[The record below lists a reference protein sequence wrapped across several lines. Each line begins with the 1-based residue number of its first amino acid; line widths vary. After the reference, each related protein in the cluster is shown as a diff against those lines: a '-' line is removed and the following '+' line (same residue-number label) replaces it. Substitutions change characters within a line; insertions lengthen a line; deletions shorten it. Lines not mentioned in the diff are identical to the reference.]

1 MLRPRK
7 SIESLFALLA
17 LNNYIQNFAPTPN
30 QDFESRDFS
39 YFETIIFQDQDSR
52 SRLEV
57 QVKARP
63 RRDFQKCVSRQ
74 SRDPRPVSRTPS
86 LIRS

>member
-17 LNNYIQNFAPTPN
+17 LNNYIRNSTPTSNKNFEFRYFSNFKTMT
-30 QDFESRDFS
+30 FRDR
-39 YFETIIFQDQDSR
+39 DSR

-57 QVKARP
+57 QV
-63 RRDFQKCVSRQ
+63 RDRDETFKNVSR
-74 SRDPRPVSRTPS
+74 DS
-86 LIRS
+86 LETGLENFIIES